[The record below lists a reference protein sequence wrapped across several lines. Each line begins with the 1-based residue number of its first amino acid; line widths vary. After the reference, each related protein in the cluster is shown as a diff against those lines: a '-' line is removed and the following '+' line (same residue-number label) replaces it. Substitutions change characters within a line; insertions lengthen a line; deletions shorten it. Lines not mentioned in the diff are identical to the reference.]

1 MDIENYCTLRLFFNQ
16 SLVLDKV
23 PEDQNIIAPPDI
35 EMIREAILYR
45 TKNTKAKTVM
55 ISNTIGI
62 TSTNVFKTNALY
74 PHRSVDWH
82 LFVSL
87 WISMGGETG

>member
-1 MDIENYCTLRLFFNQ
+1 MRSILRSFKMKSTLVNFKKKGSEN
-16 SLVLDKV
+16 
-23 PEDQNIIAPPDI
+23 QNLIAPPDI

-74 PHRSVDWH
+74 PHQSVDRH

>member
-1 MDIENYCTLRLFFNQ
+1 MIALRYQ
-16 SLVLDKV
+16 RESL
-23 PEDQNIIAPPDI
+23 IIAPPDI
-35 EMIREAILYR
+35 EMNFEAILY
-45 TKNTKAKTVM
+45 NTNIIKAKTVI

-62 TSTNVFKTNALY
+62 TSTNLFKINALY
-74 PHRSVDWH
+74 PHQSVDRH